1 VKHFVVALR
10 FAVSALM
17 LAAVVWSY
25 AFDAVHGYDIWPWDW
40 FGYFTNQN
48 NLAAGFV
55 LSAAAVALLRGR
67 RPRRLWL
74 DYARGAVTTYIFIV
88 GSVYWTLLA
97 NTPPHV
103 PWTNFVVHAIVPA
116 YCVLDWLLVGDRRP
130 LRYSAVPWVIGPYA
144 VIWLGVTLTRGAT
157 DRWVPY
163 PFMDPASGYASVAL
177 YCGAIV
183 VIALVVAMLFWL
195 ASRFRGLV
203 LRERPAHAAPASAS
217 VAGVAPDRLV
227 A

>member
-1 VKHFVVALR
+1 VKYTVVALR
-10 FAVSALM
+10 LAVSALM
-17 LAAVVWSY
+17 LAAIVWSY

-67 RPRRLWL
+67 RLRWL
-74 DYARGAVTTYIFIV
+74 EYARGAVTTYIFIV

-103 PWTNFVVHAIVPA
+103 PWTNFVVHAIMPA
-116 YCVLDWLLVGDRRP
+116 YCLLDWLLIGDRRP
-130 LRYSAVPWVIGPYA
+130 LRYAAVPWVIGPYA
-144 VIWLGVTLTRGAT
+144 VIWLGVTLARGAT
-157 DRWVPY
+157 DGWVPY

-195 ASRFRGLV
+195 ASRFRGLA
-203 LRERPAHAAPASAS
+203 LRESPAHAGTLPAPAR
-217 VAGVAPDRLV
+217 AGELA